1 MNKNNYSYG
10 NHADAKHDVNVAFI
24 LGWGSVST
32 RQDNPEVQKRH
43 QTFDTLNQK
52 LYLCRKNEHYLF
64 FLFLMVL
71 TIFY

>member
-1 MNKNNYSYG
+1 MEITQMLNTMLTSHLYS
-10 NHADAKHDVNVAFI
+10 VEEVSP
-24 LGWGSVST
+24 LGKT
-32 RQDNPEVQKRH
+32 IQEVQKRH